1 MQEYEQNMY
10 VCMNPSSLIFKKRTT
25 IEEMRGGLCEKR
37 KQKYPKKHKCE
48 ATSNAPPDAVV
59 IHSVSGYSCFA
70 FAAHQNKQK
79 II

>member
-37 KQKYPKKHKCE
+37 KPKYPKN
-48 ATSNAPPDAVV
+48 TSVKRQAMPLQMLLSSTRLVAIVALLLQH
-59 IHSVSGYSCFA
+59 I
-70 FAAHQNKQK
+70 K
-79 II
+79 INRK